1 MKSWKFVWYNNR
13 IHSLE
18 KNRWNI
24 PAKCFITFNI
34 LLEYKKTYNKF
45 STKPL
50 FNQKWYISKTNFAKS
65 ILLLPQS
72 VKPTENSWHF
82 DWFIHTCNF
91 PGMCAAPMSISQ
103 SLKHAICII
112 ILYIL
117 LLLEHKPELQKWK
130 NTKIIKA
137 KKYI

>member
-1 MKSWKFVWYNNR
+1 MK
-13 IHSLE
+13 
-18 KNRWNI
+18 
-24 PAKCFITFNI
+24 
-34 LLEYKKTYNKF
+34 YKKLTISFQQNPYL
-45 STKPL
+45 TRID
-50 FNQKWYISKTNFAKS
+50 ISKTNFAKS

-137 KKYI
+137 KKIYIGIWQTNKCFYHRSYIGEETLIHFNIM